1 MKLYNIAMAGLL
13 GLAVAGMTSCDDG
26 FEDKL
31 SGLTGAITATNEDGS
46 DITLAPEDTFYSY
59 SFTSLSNWTATV
71 TEGADWLSLREKEGI
86 GGYKTLGLVCE
97 KFVVTVD
104 KGQTADPASTVRN
117 AVVVIKCGAS
127 EQTIHVTQTANVVE
141 KVIEIED
148 IEKYYKPAEFG
159 NMDMY
164 SSASRWSFARM
175 KQSEHFFVFWE
186 AGFGDD
192 PNAESVPAEL
202 RVDIDDLL
210 QKAEKFYNTNIT
222 RLGMATVGQGKSYL
236 DQYKMEIY
244 LLYQTEWLAT
254 GSGYD
259 DVIGALWVNPSTCQP
274 VGSTIGHEIGHSFQ
288 YQVYCDQVLN
298 GAPNDFTTGFRY
310 GYDGSNGGNG
320 FWEQCA
326 QWQSYQDYPQQYFGD
341 GWYNVWPLNCHRHF
355 ENEWMRYASYWLQC
369 YWTEKHGDKTVAS
382 IWQNSRYPY
391 DAIQTYSQLY
401 NGDSWNAT
409 AAELYDYAA
418 RMATYDVLGP
428 REYSAAHL
436 NDYTTKFYDSG
447 DGYYQVA
454 YAQCPGSTGFN
465 IIPLNP
471 VAGQQI
477 SADFVGLEMGSA
489 LAAGDPG
496 EYMKSEKV
504 DGTVTTYN
512 KADKAGNEGWRYGFA
527 AYLNDGSRKYSEM
540 FSDANGTATWTVP
553 AGTEQLYMIVMGAP
567 KEYVQSAWD
576 ENELTDAQYPY
587 KVKFSGTDLK
597 GNFDI
602 DPTADPKDI
611 TLQFTVNCAAN
622 SPEYL
627 QGTLDLSANRN
638 LAQAFVLKPS
648 DIVGKIQA
656 VGAQPA
662 EGNIVWACLQSD
674 GSYSYNSTANNGFW
688 CNTQGDNAGWN
699 AGYGYVEF
707 AALTISYGQYPGKN
721 NAGDSFKLTPTLIYT
736 RDGVQYKAAIEITF
750 VFE

>member
-1 MKLYNIAMAGLL
+1 MKFYNIAMAGLL

-31 SGLTGAITATNEDGS
+31 SGLTGAITSTNEDGS

-86 GGYKTLGLVCE
+86 GGFKTLGLVCD
-97 KFVVTVD
+97 KFVVTVEQ
-104 KGQTADPASTVRN
+104 GQTADPTSTVRN

-141 KVIEIED
+141 KVDEIED

-175 KQSEHFFVFWE
+175 KQSDHFFVFWE

-210 QKAEKFYNTNIT
+210 QKAEQFYNTNIT

-298 GAPNDFTTGFRY
+298 GAPNDFSTGFRY

-341 GWYNVWPLNCHRHF
+341 GWYSVWPSNCHRHF
-355 ENEWMRYASYWLQC
+355 EHEWMRYASYWLQC

-477 SADFVGLEMGSA
+477 SADFVGLEMGAA

-496 EYMKSEKV
+496 EYMKSEKYE
-504 DGTVTTYN
+504 GIVTNYN
-512 KADKAGNEGWRYGFA
+512 KVDKVGNEGWRYGFA

-553 AGTEQLYMIVMGAP
+553 AGTEHLYMIVMGAP

-587 KVKFSGTDLK
+587 KVKFTGTDLK

-611 TLQFTVNCAAN
+611 TLQFTVPCSAN
-622 SPEYL
+622 SGEYL
-627 QGTLDLSANRN
+627 QGTVDLGANKD

-648 DIVGKIQA
+648 DIIGKIQA

-688 CNTQGDNAGWN
+688 CNTQGDNVGWS
-699 AGYGYVEF
+699 GGSGYVEF
-707 AALTISYGQYPGKN
+707 AGLTISYGQYPGKN

-736 RDGVQYKAAIEITF
+736 RDGVQYKAAIELTF

>member
-31 SGLTGAITATNEDGS
+31 SGLTGAITSTNEDGS

-86 GGYKTLGLVCE
+86 GGFKTLGLVCD
-97 KFVVTVD
+97 KFVVTVEQ
-104 KGQTADPASTVRN
+104 GQTADPASTVRN

-141 KVIEIED
+141 KVDEIED

-175 KQSEHFFVFWE
+175 KQSDHFFVFWE

-210 QKAEKFYNTNIT
+210 QKAEQFYNTNIT

-298 GAPNDFTTGFRY
+298 GAPNDFSTGFRY

-341 GWYNVWPLNCHRHF
+341 GWYSVWPSNCHRHF
-355 ENEWMRYASYWLQC
+355 EHEWMRYASYWLQC

-428 REYSAAHL
+428 REYSATHL

-477 SADFVGLEMGSA
+477 SADFVGLEMGAA

-496 EYMKSEKV
+496 EYMKSEKYE
-504 DGTVTTYN
+504 GIVTNYN

-553 AGTEQLYMIVMGAP
+553 AGTEHLYMIVMGAP

-576 ENELTDAQYPY
+576 EDELTDAQYPY

-611 TLQFTVNCAAN
+611 TLQFTVPCSAN
-622 SPEYL
+622 SGEYL
-627 QGTLDLSANRN
+627 QGTVDLGANKD

-648 DIVGKIQA
+648 DIIGKIQA

-688 CNTQGDNAGWN
+688 CNTQGDNVGWS
-699 AGYGYVEF
+699 GGSGYVEF
-707 AALTISYGQYPGKN
+707 AGLTISYGQYPGKN

-736 RDGVQYKAAIEITF
+736 RDGVQYKAAIELTF

>member
-1 MKLYNIAMAGLL
+1 MNLYNIAMAGLL

-71 TEGADWLSLREKEGI
+71 TEGADWLSLREEEGI
-86 GGYKTLGLVCE
+86 GGYKTLGLVCD

-127 EQTIHVTQTANVVE
+127 EQTIHVTQTATVVE
-141 KVIEIED
+141 KVEEIED

-310 GYDGSNGGNG
+310 GYNGSNGGNG

-326 QWQSYQDYPQQYFGD
+326 QWQSYQDYPEQYFGE

-355 ENEWMRYASYWLQC
+355 EHEWMRYASYWLQC

-401 NGDSWNAT
+401 NSDSWNAT

-576 ENELTDAQYPY
+576 EDELTDAQYPY

-611 TLQFTVNCAAN
+611 TLQFTVTCSAN

-627 QGTLDLSANRN
+627 QGTLDLSANKD

-736 RDGVQYKAAIEITF
+736 RDGVQYKAAIEMTF